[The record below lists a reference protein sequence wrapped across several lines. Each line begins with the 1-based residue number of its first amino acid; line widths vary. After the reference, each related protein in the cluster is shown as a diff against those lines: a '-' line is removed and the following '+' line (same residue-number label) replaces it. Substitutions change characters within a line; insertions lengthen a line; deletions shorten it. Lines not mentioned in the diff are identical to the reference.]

1 MEDPAMSSAIRS
13 CLRALRQRHG
23 IQQRNLAAQ
32 VGVSR
37 QTLSAIEAGSTI
49 PSTQIALSLAQ
60 ALRCRVEDIFSL
72 EGDAKGLD
80 VQFVRDSN
88 APLMGGAR
96 GPQKARVAVAQ
107 VGKQWVARPL
117 DGEQGFAPGTPADG
131 IAVVPPGRA
140 SVTATRVRPLRDLEA
155 LLRNLFVAGC
165 DPALGLL
172 GRHVEER
179 LHGPRLHWIDL
190 ASRPALDDL
199 AAGRVHVAGLH
210 LDDLS
215 AGNLNAATVRSRFG
229 STPMLLVTLANWELG
244 IVYRGQSG
252 RSLKGVADLARKG
265 LRMVARE
272 SGSGA
277 QTLLESALDR
287 AGLSMRHLEV
297 SAVARGHRAV
307 AQLVASQVGD
317 AGIATRAAA
326 LPFGLAFVPVAESR
340 FDLALVAELASDER
354 VQAMLD
360 CLSSGRFR
368 KDLGAM
374 VGYHANKTGDT
385 VGGAEA

>member
-1 MEDPAMSSAIRS
+1 MASAIRS
-13 CLRALRQRHG
+13 CLRTLRQRHSV
-23 IQQRNLAAQ
+23 QQRDLAAQ

-37 QTLSAIEAGSTI
+37 QTLSAIEAGTTI
-49 PSTQIALSLAQ
+49 PSTQIALGLAR

-72 EGDAKGLD
+72 DEDTKGIEAQL
-80 VQFVRDSN
+80 FRDS
-88 APLMGGAR
+88 APPAGLAR
-96 GPQKARVAVAQ
+96 APQRLRVAMAQ
-107 VGKQWVARPL
+107 VGSQWIARTL
-117 DGEQGFAPGTPADG
+117 DGDQGFTPGTPADG
-131 IAVVPPGRA
+131 IA
-140 SVTATRVRPLRDLEA
+140 TAPSGKTTVAGARVRPLRDLDA

-179 LHGPRLHWIDL
+179 LRGPRLHWIDL
-190 ASRPALDDL
+190 ASRPALDEL

-229 STPMLLVTLANWELG
+229 TTPMLLVTLATWELG
-244 IVYRGQSG
+244 IVYRARPG
-252 RSLKGVADLARKG
+252 RALRGVADLTHKG
-265 LRMVARE
+265 LRIVARE

-277 QTLLESALDR
+277 QQLLESALDC
-287 AGLSMRHLEV
+287 AGLSMRQLDV
-297 SAVARGHRAV
+297 SAIARGHRAV

-326 LPFGLAFVPVAESR
+326 LPFGLAFVSLAESR
-340 FDLALVAELASDER
+340 FDLAMVAESASDER
-354 VQAMLD
+354 IQAMLE
-360 CLSSGRFR
+360 CLSSDRFR

-374 VGYHANKTGDT
+374 VGYHASKTGDT
-385 VGGAEA
+385 VAGLGA